1 MRLVLDAPPLC
12 FWAAGMDEVNTELLM
27 AITATKTQQAGK
39 KIRVERPSAKQVPLT
54 YDSTTEQVTA
64 WLSSKGFSKP

>member
-12 FWAAGMDEVNTELLM
+12 LRAAGMDEVNTELLM
-27 AITATKTQQAGK
+27 AITANKSQQAAR
-39 KIRVERPSAKQVPLT
+39 KIRVERPAAKQVPLT
-54 YDSTTEQVTA
+54 YDSNTEQVTA